1 MIKGQ
6 NPLVFV
12 NLLVGV
18 FVLGIFAVGKLQL
31 ALPFLYGMIAFLIL
45 CSGLCLFYE
54 RREAGYGLLLL
65 FFFLG
70 FMRCIH
76 DAALPPLDISN
87 SIGKSVTV
95 IGRVVDTPR
104 VKDGAEDKNSVRY
117 VLEVAQLRQAQQNIP
132 ASGKTVVYVTQKKS
146 AAIARYGDELVVRG
160 QIKALHGYQ
169 NPGAIDTVAALERQG
184 ITAKLQAVKDGA
196 VIQSNREG
204 SFRRSVDEIRDNLL
218 RYMEKV
224 MPKQDAAALFAML
237 FGGYTGIKPELL
249 EAFTATGI
257 VHILSVSGS
266 HITLL
271 AGTLQWLGGLLR
283 LRPIAVAIVII
294 IAVSAYAVFAGC
306 VPPVLRSAAMGILTF
321 VALALGR
328 EKDAR
333 HTLALICLVM
343 LAFQPRLIY
352 DISFQLSFT
361 ATAGLLYLS
370 PPFRQAM
377 SKLPDWIAGNLA
389 ITIAAQLSVLPFL
402 AWYFNSVSLSALLA
416 NLVAVPIVELIIIGG
431 LMAVVIGVCLPILQN
446 IIFIFCSLSVGL
458 VYNMTNVIAA
468 LPGGNLT
475 LPSGGLV
482 PGAIYYGLLFFF
494 IWCAQ
499 AKRELCKVWLRQY
512 YRQSTFGIIVLI
524 AVLFCLYR
532 QPEPLR
538 VHFIDVGQGDA
549 LLLTTPQGKAVVI
562 DTGGVLASLSDFDVG
577 ARVVVP
583 YLKHYGVQEIEY
595 LILTHAHDD
604 HAGGSSAL
612 RRSFQVR
619 HVIIGREDRREY
631 ARVFKTSLENCN
643 SFIPAYTGQ
652 EIVLDGVRLEVV
664 QAMDG
669 TDNRTGNEA
678 SNVIKI
684 SYGAY
689 SFLITGDLDAAGE
702 QKLLAG
708 GAKVG
713 STVLKV
719 GHHGSKT
726 SSTENFIQKV
736 KPAYA
741 VISVGAGNSFGHPNQ
756 AVVERLRQ
764 NQAEVLRTDQ
774 LGAIVFATD
783 GKKLRVETFVEE

>member
-1 MIKGQ
+1 MITGQ

-12 NLLVGV
+12 NLLVSV
-18 FVLGIFAVGKLQL
+18 FVLGIFAAGKLQM
-31 ALPFLYGMIAFLIL
+31 ALPFLYGVIVFLVI
-45 CSGLCLFYE
+45 CSGVCLFYS
-54 RREAGYGLLLL
+54 RKEAGYGLLLL

-70 FMRCIH
+70 FMRCSH
-76 DAALPPLDISN
+76 DAALSSSDISN
-87 SIGKSVTV
+87 STLKSVTA
-95 IGRVVDTPR
+95 IGSVVDTPR
-104 VKDGAEDKNSVRY
+104 VKEAEDQNSVRY
-117 VLEVAQLRQAQQNIP
+117 VIEVAQLRQAQQDVP
-132 ASGKTVVYVTQKKS
+132 VSGKAVVYVTQKKS
-146 AAIARYGDELVVRG
+146 AAIARYGDQLVVRG
-160 QIKALHGYQ
+160 EIKALHGYQ
-169 NPGAIDTVAALERQG
+169 NPGMIDTVAALERQG

-196 VIQSNREG
+196 VIQPNRAG
-204 SFRRSVDEIRDNLL
+204 HFRRSVDEIRAKIL
-218 RYMEKV
+218 RYMEEV

-271 AGTLQWLGGLLR
+271 AGTLQWLGALLR
-283 LRPIAVAIVII
+283 LRPMAVAAVII
-294 IAVSAYAVFAGC
+294 FAVSVYAVFAGC

-333 HTLALICLVM
+333 HTLALVCLLI

-352 DISFQLSFT
+352 DISFQLSFA
-361 ATAGLLYLS
+361 ATVGLLYLS
-370 PPFRQAM
+370 PLLRQALI
-377 SKLPDWIAGNLA
+377 KLPGWLAGNLA

-402 AWYFNSVSLSALLA
+402 AWYFHSVSLSALLA
-416 NLVAVPIVELIIIGG
+416 NLVAVPLVELIIIGG
-431 LMAVVIGVCLPILQN
+431 LLAVVLGVCLPFLQN
-446 IIFIFCSLSVGL
+446 IIFIFCSLSIGL

-468 LPGGNLT
+468 LPGGNLS

-482 PGAIYYGLLFFF
+482 PGVIFYGLLFFF
-494 IWCAQ
+494 IWCVRTKRAFCKTWLKRYHRQ
-499 AKRELCKVWLRQY
+499 AALG
-512 YRQSTFGIIVLI
+512 GIALI
-524 AVLFCLYR
+524 AILFWLSR
-532 QPEPLR
+532 QPAPLR

-549 LLLTTPQGKAVVI
+549 LLLTTPRGKAVVI

-604 HAGGSSAL
+604 HAGGASAL
-612 RRSFQVR
+612 RRSFPVR
-619 HVIIGREDRREY
+619 HVLIGREDRREY
-631 ARVFKTSLENCN
+631 AKVFKTSLESCN

-669 TDNRTGNEA
+669 TNNRTGNEA

-684 SYGAY
+684 SYGVHD
-689 SFLITGDLDAAGE
+689 FLVTGDLDAAGE

-708 GAKVG
+708 GANIG

-726 SSTENFIQKV
+726 SSTENFVQRV
-736 KPAYA
+736 KPQYA
-741 VISVGAGNSFGHPNQ
+741 VISVGADNRFGHPNQ

-774 LGAIVFATD
+774 SGAIVFASD
-783 GKKLRVETFVEE
+783 GKTLRVETFVEE